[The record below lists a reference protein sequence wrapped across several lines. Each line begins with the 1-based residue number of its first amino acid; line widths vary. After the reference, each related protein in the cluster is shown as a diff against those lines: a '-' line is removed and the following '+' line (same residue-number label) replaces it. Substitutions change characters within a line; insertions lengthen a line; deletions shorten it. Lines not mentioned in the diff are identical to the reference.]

1 MAVTELASINNSIA
15 ASVEFTPTD
24 DFYVVVDAGQIA
36 LAAKLPGTSKFYLCS
51 AAGID
56 KVSAVMHHANTLV
69 KVTPYMPGTVYKI
82 VPQSRRA
89 TAKAYKE

>member
-1 MAVTELASINNSIA
+1 MAVTELASINNSVA
-15 ASVEFTPTD
+15 ASDEFTPTD

-56 KVSAVMHHANTLV
+56 KVSAVIHQANTLV
-69 KVTPYMPGTVYKI
+69 KVTPYITGTVYKI
-82 VPQSRRA
+82 VPQSKRA
-89 TAKAYKE
+89 TATAYKE

>member
-1 MAVTELASINNSIA
+1 MAVTELASINNSVA
-15 ASVEFTPTD
+15 ASGEFTPED
-24 DFYVVVDAGQIA
+24 DFYVAVDAGQVA

-56 KVSAVMHHANTLV
+56 KVSAVIHHANTLV